1 MRLRASPSVKL
12 LAPGTGGTVADGDG
26 KGAIADEPFIT
37 CPRSSPSLCSAVWT
51 LKYQRPAWRSAAPAS
66 VKVVSPLIGLARF
79 PESGTTGGA
88 LAPAA
93 AGPWK

>member
-26 KGAIADEPFIT
+26 KGAIADEAFIT
-37 CPRSSPSLCSAVWT
+37 CPRSSPSLCAAVWT
-51 LKYQRPAWRSAAPAS
+51 LKYQRPAWRSVAWRS
-66 VKVVSPLIGLARF
+66 VSVALPLIGLARL

-88 LAPAA
+88 FAPAA